1 MSLPK
6 RNIALSSS
14 SMALP
19 KPGEDL
25 EGRGGYAIVF
35 NRYRPGTKKY
45 GVGLAWPMEIAVT
58 PTSAEVTAVLE
69 TMVQVHSQITEIF
82 TSGEV

>member
-35 NRYRPGTKKY
+35 NRYRPGTKEY
-45 GVGLAWPMEIAVT
+45 GDRVGLAWPMEIAVT

-69 TMVQVHSQITEIF
+69 TMVQITEIF